1 MYGKYRLLAKT
12 NFTSTIGDFIVHP
25 SEENVEFTKAIKKA
39 LSWVFEASAVVMI

>member
-12 NFTSTIGDFIVHP
+12 NFTSIGDFIVHP